1 MCEDRSNLLTQKQLA
16 DRLQVSER
24 TLERWRSENQGPPF
38 VQLVK
43 GGKVRYRA
51 GDVDAWLETQLV
63 RPMRSSVR
71 VDGSDRICAVWS
83 SKRQ

>member
-1 MCEDRSNLLTQKQLA
+1 MCEDRPNLLTQKQVA

-24 TLERWRSENQGPPF
+24 TLERWRSEHQGPPF

-51 GDVDAWLETQLV
+51 GDVGAWLETQLV
-63 RPMRSSVR
+63 RPVRSNVCI
-71 VDGSDRICAVWS
+71 DGSDRLYAVWS
-83 SKRQ
+83 SKKK